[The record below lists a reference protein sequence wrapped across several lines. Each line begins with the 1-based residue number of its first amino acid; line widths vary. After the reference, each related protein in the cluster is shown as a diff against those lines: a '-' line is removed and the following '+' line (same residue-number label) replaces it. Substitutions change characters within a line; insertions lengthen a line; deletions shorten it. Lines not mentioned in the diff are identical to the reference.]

1 MLKSLLVAATAVLVA
16 AGISFADQTQSKIT
30 IPVEKTAAYNGK
42 QMYTSYCAPCHG
54 TDGRGNGPAAVALKN
69 PPTDLSALT
78 RNNHGKFP
86 DAHVYEVLQF
96 GSNIPAHGSAEM
108 PVWGKIL
115 ANMNTANSQEKD
127 LRMSNLTRYVES
139 IQAK

>member
-1 MLKSLLVAATAVLVA
+1 MLKSLLVAAMAVILA
-16 AGISFADQTQSKIT
+16 AGISFADQSQSKMV
-30 IPVEKTAAYNGK
+30 IPVGKTAANNGK
-42 QMYTSYCAPCHG
+42 QMYNSYCAPCHG